1 MRRKIVLKVN
11 GFLSIPH
18 FHEAPS
24 RRDFVPEKTSL
35 MHSKLLRNANLA
47 QTAQL
52 ETTNSGSAF
61 FLGRERIF
69 LHVLNN
75 GNTSKAREK
84 LLMQPQNAFQLF
96 TKLRRE
102 NFP

>member
-1 MRRKIVLKVN
+1 MAFYRFRISMKHPREGI
-11 GFLSIPH
+11 
-18 FHEAPS
+18 
-24 RRDFVPEKTSL
+24 FVPEKTSL

-47 QTAQL
+47 RAAQL
-52 ETTNSGSAF
+52 VAANTGSAF
-61 FLGRERIF
+61 FWGRERIF